1 MSSKW
6 FDGFFPEY
14 VTAAFSDRRVDFVF
28 PAGDHNLSG
37 EQKTFLRDEWA
48 VDPERCANI
57 RQIHGNRV
65 LRADGPFDVMPD
77 ADGIITDRRN
87 LTLLVRTADC
97 LPVFLCD
104 PGREVIGLVHAGWKG
119 SLDRV
124 TAEAVRAMVA
134 HYGTRPA
141 DIKAAF
147 GPAISPV
154 FYEVGREF
162 IKYFPKEVTARGLKC
177 SLDIALVNRN
187 QLEDEGVLP
196 GNIMDCGICT
206 YANEQYFSY
215 RREGGAAGR
224 MVSVMTMR

>member
-1 MSSKW
+1 MIKW

-14 VTAAFSDRRVDFVF
+14 VAAAFSDRRVNFVF
-28 PAGDHNLSG
+28 PAGADTFSD

-48 VDPERCANI
+48 LDPERCVNV
-57 RQIHGNRV
+57 RQVHGNCV
-65 LRADGPFDVMPD
+65 LRADGPFDIRPA
-77 ADGIITDRRN
+77 ADGIITNRKN
-87 LTLLVRTADC
+87 LTLLIRTADC

-104 PGREVIGLVHAGWKG
+104 PGHEAIGLVHAGWK
-119 SLDRV
+119 SSRDRIAV
-124 TAEAVRAMVA
+124 EAVRAMAA

-162 IKYFPKEVTARGLKC
+162 IQYFPEEIVARGLKC
-177 SLDIALVNRN
+177 YFDIALANRR
-187 QLEDEGVLP
+187 QLEGEGVFP
-196 GNIMDCGICT
+196 ENILDCGICT

-215 RREGGAAGR
+215 RREGEAAGR
-224 MVSVMTMR
+224 MASALTMR